1 MLAPVADRFDDSY
14 IAGWAPWD
22 IGRAQAEFV
31 RLLEGGRI
39 GGRVIELGCGTGE
52 NALLFARSG
61 LDVLGVDG
69 SPEAIRQA
77 QAKLAGADLS
87 VTFVVGDVLD
97 LGDDGER
104 FDTATDSG
112 VFHVFEDEDRP
123 RYASSVHRVLRPG
136 GRLFILCFSER
147 EPGDRGPRRVT
158 QRELRDTFT
167 DGWTVDSIDAAHF
180 DVHRGEPTEVAAWLA
195 SITRR

>member
-1 MLAPVADRFDDSY
+1 MADRFDDSY
-14 IAGWAPWD
+14 VAGWAPWD
-22 IGRAQAEFV
+22 IGRAQPAFV
-31 RLLEGGRI
+31 RLVEAGRI
-39 GGRVIELGCGTGE
+39 SGRIIELGCGTGE

-61 LDVLGVDG
+61 FEVVGVDG

-77 QAKLAGADLS
+77 QAKVAGKDVSA
-87 VTFVVGDVLD
+87 TFEIGDVLE
-97 LGDDGER
+97 LGGDGER

-112 VFHVFEDEDRP
+112 VFHVFEDDDRP
-123 RYASSVHRVLRPG
+123 RYAASVHRVLRPG
-136 GRLFILCFSER
+136 GHLFILCFSEH

-167 DGWTVDSIDAAHF
+167 DGWTVDSIEAAHF
-180 DVHRGEPTEVAAWLA
+180 EVHRGEPTEVAAGLA